1 MEKLKNEF
9 AKMLS
14 DKVAAV
20 GTEMDEGGNR
30 AIDGNQLK
38 LDNIWGQLM
47 IKVRAIY
54 SAIIKFTYIHL
65 GNSNF

>member
-1 MEKLKNEF
+1 MEQLKNEF

-14 DKVAAV
+14 DKIAV
-20 GTEMDEGGNR
+20 LQTEMEKSDKR

-54 SAIIKFTYIHL
+54 FSIIQ
-65 GNSNF
+65 